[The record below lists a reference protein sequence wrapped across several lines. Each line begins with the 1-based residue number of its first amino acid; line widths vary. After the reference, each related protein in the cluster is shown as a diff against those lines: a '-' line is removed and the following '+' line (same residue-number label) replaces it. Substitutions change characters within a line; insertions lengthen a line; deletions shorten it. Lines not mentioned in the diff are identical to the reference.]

1 MLSAEV
7 IDMRVLVVYATRYGA
22 TRGIAERITA
32 ELNERGHRAAMVAAA
47 KAQGV
52 DGYDAF
58 VVGSA
63 VFIGRWMKEASGF
76 VRRHSAA
83 LADKPVWLF
92 SSGPIGQTTGE
103 EKALESSVPK
113 DIAELEPLVHARGHR
128 VFFGAF
134 DHAKLDLGH
143 KLVFAMPA
151 MKRLMVDGDYRDWK
165 AIDAWAEEIA
175 ASLTPV
181 GVS

>member
-1 MLSAEV
+1 
-7 IDMRVLVVYATRYGA
+7 MRVLVVYASRYGA

-32 ELNERGHRAAMVAAA
+32 ELNERGHRAAMVSAGKAAA
-47 KAQGV
+47 V
-52 DGYDAF
+52 EGYDAF

-63 VFIGRWMKEASGF
+63 VFIGRWMKEASEF
-76 VRRHSAA
+76 VRRNSAA
-83 LADKPVWLF
+83 LADRPVWLF
-92 SSGPIGQTTGE
+92 SSGPIGQTTDE
-103 EKALESSVPK
+103 VKVLESSVPK
-113 DIAELEPLVHARGHR
+113 DIAELEPLVHPRGHR

-134 DHAKLDLGH
+134 DHTKLGLGH

-165 AIDAWAEEIA
+165 EIDAWADEIA
-175 ASLTPV
+175 NALAPV

>member
-1 MLSAEV
+1 
-7 IDMRVLVVYATRYGA
+7 MRVLVVYASRYGA
-22 TRGIAERITA
+22 TRGIAERITGA
-32 ELNERGHRAAMVAAA
+32 LNERGHQAAMVAAG
-47 KAQGV
+47 KAGSV
-52 DGYDAF
+52 GDYDAF

-63 VFIGRWMKEASGF
+63 VFIGRWMKDASEF
-76 VRRHSAA
+76 VRRNSAA

-92 SSGPIGQTTGE
+92 SSGPIGQTTEE
-103 EKALESSVPK
+103 EKVLESSVPK
-113 DIAELEPLVHARGHR
+113 DIAELEPLVRPRGHR

-134 DHAKLDLGH
+134 DHTRLDLGH

-175 ASLTPV
+175 AALAPV